1 MRIHTR
7 AEMMSGEAHTTCVEP
22 LSLSIYL
29 TEGERYIERESVQTF
44 SLRNPTIG
52 GIHMGLFDGWTA
64 RASKEIADWIREPA
78 GKVESNLPSVYTI
91 ADDPAMR
98 EHWADWKNPASLEPE
113 RYKLGEW
120 EMLRMLGISPER
132 TFDTPH
138 AYAEPLHLLPHMH
151 EVRVTA
157 RTERKHFPT
166 CGITREEWLALTDGG
181 RLSLTQIYTEPE
193 EDLRYEEHLS
203 DVVDE
208 DDPEYWDTYGG
219 SDSYSWEEAV

>member
-1 MRIHTR
+1 
-7 AEMMSGEAHTTCVEP
+7 
-22 LSLSIYL
+22 
-29 TEGERYIERESVQTF
+29 
-44 SLRNPTIG
+44 
-52 GIHMGLFDGWTA
+52 MGLFDGWTA
-64 RASKEIADWIREPA
+64 RASEEIADWSREPA

-98 EHWADWKNPASLEPE
+98 EYWADWKNPAALEPE

-157 RTERKHFPT
+157 RTDKKHFPT

-193 EDLRYEEHLS
+193 EDLRYMDHLRQLL
-203 DVVDE
+203 VGVGWMILERVDLTRVSV
-208 DDPEYWDTYGG
+208 WG
-219 SDSYSWEEAV
+219 SLSLSPFFSTKLREKRGEREC

>member
-1 MRIHTR
+1 
-7 AEMMSGEAHTTCVEP
+7 
-22 LSLSIYL
+22 
-29 TEGERYIERESVQTF
+29 
-44 SLRNPTIG
+44 
-52 GIHMGLFDGWTA
+52 MGLFDGWTA
-64 RASKEIADWIREPA
+64 RASEEIADWSREPA

-98 EHWADWKNPASLEPE
+98 EYWADWKNPAALEPE

-157 RTERKHFPT
+157 RTDKKHFPT

-193 EDLRYEEHLS
+193 EDLRYMDHLLS
-203 DVVDE
+203 TGIRTE
-208 DDPEYWDTYGG
+208 GQTATRGKRLDDPRESGPYTCKRVGFTLSLPFFLNEVERKKGRERVLALLPQSLVGAPKWCTFHTHTLGG
-219 SDSYSWEEAV
+219 M